1 MSKRR
6 ANGTSAPIEEG
17 AHVRRDDSALL
28 AKPGAGTRPG
38 LVQAAREAIAPRART
53 VDVTGLEPDAIRVVE
68 RIVERL
74 RLGQERYGKL
84 DIATNRR
91 DSKAWRYEAAEEYL
105 DGAVYA
111 CIAAL
116 AEEQGR

>member
-1 MSKRR
+1 VTIH
-6 ANGTSAPIEEG
+6 A
-17 AHVRRDDSALL
+17 
-28 AKPGAGTRPG
+28 
-38 LVQAAREAIAPRART
+38 
-53 VDVTGLEPDAIRVVE
+53 VDVTGLEPDAVRVVE

-91 DSKAWRYEAAEEYL
+91 DAKAWRYEAAEEYL

>member
-1 MSKRR
+1 VTLEICPFCGASHPEGSLLPVLLERKR
-6 ANGTSAPIEEG
+6 
-17 AHVRRDDSALL
+17 L
-28 AKPGAGTRPG
+28 
-38 LVQAAREAIAPRART
+38 
-53 VDVTGLEPDAIRVVE
+53 DVTGLEPDAVRVVE

-91 DSKAWRYEAAEEYL
+91 DAKAWRREAAEEYL